1 MSGEGY
7 RRRIQLTGSS
17 TLVVSLPKDWVRL
30 AGLHKGSYIRLIPRQ
45 GLSLLLVPEREG
57 ERKLKEISLTA
68 GEKAGSEEI
77 VRKLISMYQAGFDV
91 IKVGFKSPRP
101 EMKAV
106 IKDTVRRRLM
116 GMEILSESAS
126 EILIQC
132 FTRHMEFPL
141 QDALRRAE
149 EIASSMLEDA
159 VEALL
164 GRDHQLAAEVFQR
177 DDEVDRLFHYMIRQ
191 LNVAL
196 ERPEAL
202 EDLGLINPME
212 FLSYA
217 SIAKAVERVGDH
229 AASIAI
235 IAEEIDGKLVDNLAA
250 EIATMNREAVKAFK
264 SALNSVEKRDG
275 ELANNIVDGV
285 GEIRRKQYERAVEKV
300 MKWKTSPRNASLIKT
315 VLEDLMR
322 VAEYS
327 ADIAEQAILL
337 SIIVAESPL
346 KK

>member
-1 MSGEGY
+1 
-7 RRRIQLTGSS
+7 
-17 TLVVSLPKDWVRL
+17 
-30 AGLHKGSYIRLIPRQ
+30 
-45 GLSLLLVPEREG
+45 
-57 ERKLKEISLTA
+57 
-68 GEKAGSEEI
+68 
-77 VRKLISMYQAGFDV
+77 
-91 IKVGFKSPRP
+91 
-101 EMKAV
+101 
-106 IKDTVRRRLM
+106 
-116 GMEILSESAS
+116 
-126 EILIQC
+126 
-132 FTRHMEFPL
+132 MEFPL